1 MIEPYARSRGLVSSA
16 LFNLG
21 TESDFRVP
29 DGGYHRSTPTG
40 VFVPTVA
47 IVVAVLFRDR
57 TYEKFGFYAARTQ
70 STKS

>member
-1 MIEPYARSRGLVSSA
+1 VVEPYARSRGLVSSA

-21 TESDFRVP
+21 TESDSRVP

-47 IVVAVLFRDR
+47 IVV
-57 TYEKFGFYAARTQ
+57 
-70 STKS
+70 

>member
-1 MIEPYARSRGLVSSA
+1 MPGGRRGRCPNAYRGLVIEPYARSRGLVSSA

-29 DGGYHRSTPTG
+29 DGGYHRSTLPG

-47 IVVAVLFRDR
+47 IVV
-57 TYEKFGFYAARTQ
+57 
-70 STKS
+70 